1 MRGHTKV
8 VVSSI
13 SQHGVYQ
20 TRGRLCTQSHLL
32 IGRSVVQSLVLPVC
46 TLHVIFGQDSE
57 APVVPHASIRACA
70 HVLDK
75 MLVGE
80 CGFSYHGDVSQEDV
94 CALNFYFIFWT
105 GYQRPT
111 CTGSVA
117 RWSAG
122 VHASHASLFFTE
134 ISGSRGAS
142 VYAEMSLW
150 SAFCHTKSR
159 KDFTPSELTSLPA
172 LILMKLQ

>member
-159 KDFTPSELTSLPA
+159 KDFTPSE
-172 LILMKLQ
+172 

>member
-46 TLHVIFGQDSE
+46 TLHVTFGQDSK
-57 APVVPHASIRACA
+57 APAVPHASIS
-70 HVLDK
+70 
-75 MLVGE
+75 E

-122 VHASHASLFFTE
+122 VHASHASLFFTQ

-142 VYAEMSLW
+142 VDAEMSLW

-159 KDFTPSELTSLPA
+159 KDFTPSELAGCLTSVPA